1 MSRYERAS
9 FYQHIGERVVR
20 LESKAGEADFSPVV
34 QVDGQCLIVP
44 KSVWREHPFDEE
56 LFRDFHLYDV
66 DFCAPADIQFGPPA
80 PIRIDRAYDK
90 RLSSDECSSD
100 ARRTTGTTTGV
111 MTPDY
116 FHDPAK

>member
-1 MSRYERAS
+1 M
-9 FYQHIGERVVR
+9 VVGF
-20 LESKAGEADFSPVV
+20 APSPTPFPIVV
-34 QVDGQCLIVP
+34 NENFGIDT
-44 KSVWREHPFDEE
+44 
-56 LFRDFHLYDV
+56 
-66 DFCAPADIQFGPPA
+66 CAPADIQFGPQA

-90 RLSSDECSSD
+90 GLSSDECSSP

>member
-1 MSRYERAS
+1 M
-9 FYQHIGERVVR
+9 VVGF
-20 LESKAGEADFSPVV
+20 APSPTPFPIVV
-34 QVDGQCLIVP
+34 NENFGIDP
-44 KSVWREHPFDEE
+44 
-56 LFRDFHLYDV
+56 
-66 DFCAPADIQFGPPA
+66 CAPADIQFGPPA
-80 PIRIDRAYDK
+80 PIRIDRKYDK

>member
-1 MSRYERAS
+1 M
-9 FYQHIGERVVR
+9 VVGF
-20 LESKAGEADFSPVV
+20 APSPARFPLVV
-34 QVDGQCLIVP
+34 NENLGSDP
-44 KSVWREHPFDEE
+44 RT
-56 LFRDFHLYDV
+56 
-66 DFCAPADIQFGPPA
+66 PADIQFGPPA

-90 RLSSDECSSD
+90 RLSSDECSSP